1 MQQNDTNESRQGSS
15 FAGRLARFSGDQRTL
30 FLVVGGANTVFAT
43 VLFAGLV
50 TLFGKS
56 VPSVVCLS
64 IVWVVSLLT
73 GYFAHR
79 LFVFRAKGHF
89 WADLL
94 RFTGVNYISFLINFV
109 ALWILADLIGFP
121 PVMTQIGIISL
132 TVTFNYFG
140 HKYFSFWRKR

>member
-1 MQQNDTNESRQGSS
+1 MQQKNTNEPRQSTS
-15 FAGRLARFSGDQRTL
+15 LAGRLAGLSRDQRTR
-30 FLVVGGANTVFAT
+30 FLVVGVANTVFAT

-56 VPSVVCLS
+56 APSVVFLS
-64 IVWVVSLLT
+64 IVWVVSLFT

-79 LFVFRAKGHF
+79 LFVFRAKGYF
-89 WADLL
+89 LADLM

-109 ALWILADLIGFP
+109 ALWILADLIGLP
-121 PVMTQIGIISL
+121 PVMTQTGIILL